1 MVQIVAPAGWLAT
14 GEAVPIPDPAAVA
27 FAAAP
32 TTAARVVAML
42 REHAVLWSTGAAVT
56 LAAGG
61 LMAFLTL
68 RGGEKADAA
77 LPAVVAE
84 NVVLPSEEMTQD
96 FPPAIEAEPEAQIV
110 QTTSPAPIPRP
121 QESLAEVVAEEKPPA
136 VTPPQATTA
145 PVAIHEKPRTLTLE
159 PVESESH
166 PATAT
171 LDTVPNYPPTI
182 EAAEV
187 GAVEAKPQAARL
199 PVRVTNVVDQ
209 LAVPIESI
217 DLPAMPIGKFLDLVS
232 GMAAVPIQLDAKVL
246 GEVGLSTRS
255 TVAVQGDHTTVGKLL
270 ADVLKEHRLTCVERD
285 GVLVV
290 VKSKR

>member
-14 GEAVPIPDPAAVA
+14 GEAAPTLDPAEFA

-42 REHAVLWSTGAAVT
+42 REHAVLWSMGAAVT

-61 LMAFLTL
+61 LVAFLTL

-77 LPAVVAE
+77 LPAVVAD
-84 NVVLPSEEMTQD
+84 NVVLPSEEIERD
-96 FPPAIEAEPEAQIV
+96 LPPAIEAEPDAQIV
-110 QTTSPAPIPRP
+110 QTTSPAPIPLP
-121 QESLAEVVAEEKPPA
+121 QESPEEVVAEEELPA
-136 VTPPQATTA
+136 VTPPQATPA
-145 PVAIHEKPRTLTLE
+145 PVVINEQPRTLTLE
-159 PVESESH
+159 PVEREPHS
-166 PATAT
+166 ATAT
-171 LDTVPNYPPTI
+171 IDTVPNYPSTV

-187 GAVEAKPQAARL
+187 GRADAKPQAV
-199 PVRVTNVVDQ
+199 PVTNVVDQ
-209 LAVPIESI
+209 LAVPIDSI
-217 DLPAMPIGKFLDLVS
+217 DLPAMPIGEFLNLVS

-255 TVAVQGDHTTVGKLL
+255 TVTVQGDHTTVGQLL
-270 ADVLKEHRLTCVERD
+270 ADVLKEHRLTCVERE

-290 VKSKR
+290 VKAKR